1 MNSPNF
7 EDYYNDIKSLSKKE
21 LVKIIRDKNDL
32 LVAYANEVTIL
43 KSKLNKLEG

>member
-7 EDYYNDIKSLSKKE
+7 EDYYNEIKSLSKKD

-32 LVAYANEVTIL
+32 LVDYANEVTNL
-43 KSKLNKLEG
+43 KTKLKKLEG